1 MPFLNQY
8 PFLKM
13 IQDLA
18 RKRRLEVFLVGGF
31 LRDFALGRPCNDF
44 DFAVSRNAIALAR
57 VFARNVKG
65 AFVLL
70 DEEHGCARVVTK
82 ERRGRLTYDFAD
94 YRAETLR
101 KDLGHR
107 DFTINTLVVNLAAC
121 PVDAELKDVI
131 QDYRKA
137 WPDIRGHRIRMASA
151 QVFRE
156 DPLRILRA
164 FSLKAALGF
173 DIDVRTRQQI
183 CLDKER
189 LRDVSPERVRDEF
202 FKILKTD
209 AAARILKEMD
219 RLKILEQ
226 VIPQVRVMYRVKQG
240 TYHHLDVWPHSL
252 ETVVQM
258 DNILAQTAMDPELS
272 GYLAEPLGA
281 DRPRRAL
288 MKLGALLH
296 DIGKPESKRKQDN
309 RTLFHGHER
318 IGSQIVNHVAR
329 MLKLSTRERHALMD
343 MVACHLRPGYLSN
356 FKCPSAKA
364 VFRYFRDT
372 KEEAVSVALI
382 SLADQKSTRGPLTTE
397 EDQRHHEEICWQLV
411 HAYFENKKKVPVARL
426 LTGDDLIETL
436 KLPPSPKFSVILR
449 EIEEQQALGAVT
461 SKPEA
466 LALAERIAA
475 RFPGTVLSPM
485 GRTAGIDKEKST
497 DVENKKSRSG
507 HCPGTRRGGA
517 GRRAC

>member
-1 MPFLNQY
+1 MSFLNQY
-8 PFLKM
+8 PLLK
-13 IQDLA
+13 IIRELA
-18 RKRRLEVFLVGGF
+18 QKRRLEVFLVGGF
-31 LRDFALGRPCNDF
+31 LRDFAIGRPCDDF
-44 DFAVSRNAIALAR
+44 DFAVNRNAIALAR
-57 VFARNVKG
+57 AFAKKVKG

-70 DEEHGCARVVTK
+70 DEEHGCARVVKK
-82 ERRGRLTYDFAD
+82 EQGGPRTYDFAD
-94 YRAETLR
+94 YRAQTLR
-101 KDLGHR
+101 KDLWHR
-107 DFTINTLVVNLAAC
+107 DFTINTLVVDIGAC
-121 PVDAELKDVI
+121 PADAELEDIV

-137 WPDIRGHRIRMASA
+137 WPDIRARRIRMASVK
-151 QVFRE
+151 VFQE

-173 DIDVRTRQQI
+173 EMDVRTRQQI
-183 CLDKER
+183 CKDKDL
-189 LRDVSPERVRDEF
+189 LRDVSPERVRDEL
-202 FKILKTD
+202 FKILQTNV
-209 AAARILKEMD
+209 AARILKEMD

-252 ETVVQM
+252 ETVVQLEHIYAEGARHP
-258 DNILAQTAMDPELS
+258 DIPL
-272 GYLAEPLGA
+272 YLAETLGA
-281 DRPRRAL
+281 ARTRGAL

-318 IGSQIVNHVAR
+318 IGSQIVSHVSR

-356 FKCPSAKA
+356 FKSPSAKA

-397 EDQRHHEEICWQLV
+397 EDQRHHEEICWRLV
-411 HAYFENKKKVPVARL
+411 HAYFENKKNVPAARL

-436 KLPPSPKFSVILR
+436 KLSPSPMFSVILR
-449 EIEEQQALGAVT
+449 EIEEQQALGQVT
-461 SKPEA
+461 SKSEA

-475 RFPGTVLSPM
+475 RLTQG
-485 GRTAGIDKEKST
+485 EKH
-497 DVENKKSRSG
+497 G
-507 HCPGTRRGGA
+507 
-517 GRRAC
+517 